1 MYAPGQ
7 EVQLQRL
14 EQACGPAE
22 VQSWVDEG
30 MPVELM
36 GKPVDM
42 DAFRERQAER
52 PAAVPRDIERRNAA
66 SVQRSREAQY
76 DTDRAGDAGV
86 PASVRDVLSTP
97 GQPLDGGIQRAMEE
111 RMGDSLGDVRVH
123 TGATAARA
131 CEDINARAFT
141 VGNHIAFNHGE
152 YDPESPAGQ
161 HLLAHELAHVRQ
173 QTGAAISMM
182 PQEDSGLEIDPDP
195 RLEREAEDAAQQA
208 MADGPVTIN
217 RLGTAVQIQ
226 RLPEAEQLEQARQ
239 QASDRFGSAD
249 ETSVPA
255 DPEVLATEVERLKSN
270 QAEMMAA
277 FVEARPGAADSSP
290 DVAGAVGKGLA
301 GGVTGALVGSVLGP
315 GGTVA
320 GFAVGLTSS
329 VATDVSKESMDWLMD
344 NSPGSSALE
353 LEARIESL
361 EERLAELRDEQYSH
375 ERLKGVANSRG
386 D

>member
-1 MYAPGQ
+1 
-7 EVQLQRL
+7 
-14 EQACGPAE
+14 
-22 VQSWVDEG
+22 